1 MNGLGQ
7 IGIPQQQAAQQ
18 AQQGLGSLA
27 PQRNSS
33 LEMFELANAERMKA
47 REMKLENEAMK
58 AKAEQQMLQ
67 AERGAIVDN
76 QILSALKQGQIDEK
90 TAWNIFQDQNVSQ
103 SVKQA
108 VANVFYPNQAVK
120 EVENPD
126 YYNNDDAMAYEPR
139 TMSITDEARQAG
151 IDAINAALGKAGE
164 RNMQFVDPAEE
175 SRERFI
181 RRSTDLSDADNYE
194 Y

>member
-7 IGIPQQQAAQQ
+7 IGIPQQQVAQQ
-18 AQQGLGSLA
+18 PQQGLGNLA

-67 AERGAIVDN
+67 AERGSIIDN
-76 QILSALKQGQIDEK
+76 QILSALKQGQIDEQ

-103 SVKQA
+103 STKQA

-120 EVENPD
+120 EVPTSPD
-126 YYNNDDAMAYEPR
+126 DIEFYGKDGVHVPR
-139 TMSITDEARQAG
+139 TYDAADEARQAE
-151 IDAINAALGKAGE
+151 IDARNAALGKPGA

-175 SRERFI
+175 SRERWI
-181 RRSTDLSDADNYE
+181 RRSTDLSDADNY
-194 Y
+194 

>member
-7 IGIPQQQAAQQ
+7 IGAPQQQVAQQ
-18 AQQGLGSLA
+18 TQGLGSLA

-67 AERGAIVDN
+67 AERGSIVEN
-76 QILSALKQGQIDEK
+76 QILEGLKNGQIDK
-90 TAWNIFQDQNVSQ
+90 QTAWNIFQDKNVSQ
-103 SVKQA
+103 STKQA
-108 VANVFYPNQAVK
+108 VADVFYPNQAVR

-139 TMSITDEARQAG
+139 NMNVPEEAKQAE
-151 IDAINAALGKAGE
+151 IDARKAALGKAGE
-164 RNMQFVDPAEE
+164 RNKQFVDPAEQG
-175 SRERFI
+175 REKW
-181 RRSTDLSDADNYE
+181 N
-194 Y
+194 

>member
-7 IGIPQQQAAQQ
+7 IGAPQQQVAQQ
-18 AQQGLGSLA
+18 SQGLGSLA

-67 AERGAIVDN
+67 AERGSIVDN
-76 QILSALKQGQIDEK
+76 QILSALKNGQIDEK
-90 TAWNIFQDQNVSQ
+90 TALNIFQDKNVSQ
-103 SVKQA
+103 SAKQA
-108 VANVFYPNQAVK
+108 VADVFYPNQAVRQ
-120 EVENPD
+120 VENPN

-139 TMSITDEARQAG
+139 TMNAPDEARQAE
-151 IDAINAALGKAGE
+151 IYARNALLGKAGE
-164 RNMQFVDPAEE
+164 RNM
-175 SRERFI
+175 
-181 RRSTDLSDADNYE
+181 
-194 Y
+194 